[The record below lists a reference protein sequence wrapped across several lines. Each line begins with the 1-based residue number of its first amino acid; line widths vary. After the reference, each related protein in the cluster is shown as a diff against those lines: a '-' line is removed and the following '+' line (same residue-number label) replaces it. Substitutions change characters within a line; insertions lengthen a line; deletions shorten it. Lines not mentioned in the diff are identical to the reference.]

1 MQRVQKSVFFVFCTY
16 FRRNIY
22 FGDVDEMKHTS
33 VMSQPGITRLQIIY
47 QFIHLLMN
55 LELAGFVDIIEC
67 FNEMETKTIQKS
79 VKSNEICV
87 HDLKV

>member
-1 MQRVQKSVFFVFCTY
+1 
-16 FRRNIY
+16 
-22 FGDVDEMKHTS
+22 MKHTS
-33 VMSQPGITRLQIIY
+33 VMSQPGITRLQIIN

-67 FNEMETKTIQKS
+67 FNEMETKAIQKS

>member
-1 MQRVQKSVFFVFCTY
+1 
-16 FRRNIY
+16 
-22 FGDVDEMKHTS
+22 
-33 VMSQPGITRLQIIY
+33 
-47 QFIHLLMN
+47 MN

-67 FNEMETKTIQKS
+67 FNEMKTKTIQKS

>member
-1 MQRVQKSVFFVFCTY
+1 
-16 FRRNIY
+16 
-22 FGDVDEMKHTS
+22 MKHTL
-33 VMSQPGITRLQIIY
+33 VMPQPGITRLQIIY
-47 QFIHLLMN
+47 QFIYLLMN

>member
-1 MQRVQKSVFFVFCTY
+1 
-16 FRRNIY
+16 
-22 FGDVDEMKHTS
+22 
-33 VMSQPGITRLQIIY
+33 
-47 QFIHLLMN
+47 MN